1 MAAPRISALADEA
14 RSLFLS
20 FLSQA
25 PLEAPLSSLRLSQH
39 PRSSSFPVASFATD
53 TASSSSSR
61 DSQQAAEQLEQTL
74 SAILTRLGDG
84 EEHWTETEREMLFAS
99 LFGGAEA
106 RLTERERRRTPQGTT
121 HGDASTAENFE
132 ARDGLLGAIEQAALL
147 QEPPALL
154 TAKRTGLEL
163 CRLAVETFGGAYIH
177 TRAISCV
184 QTSCLHLFRVDASQ
198 HVKREA
204 LLLLK
209 ESLFAAVSA
218 ASLRSSSIVS
228 SVSFSLQNRRDRAPG
243 FAEMARRGG
252 DAEARGEHKA
262 NEMEYGEETEE
273 GKEEGEEGEEEEGEG
288 IWRERKKG
296 EEEVERRIDLMELIL
311 KVTGDLLE
319 RRKMLGASVQA
330 AAVLL
335 LGKSENSE
343 PLSAVFS
350 FLSDDLFF
358 PLRFR
363 LLPVCV
369 FLAVPPMA
377 FVRISPLLFSSLPFG
392 FYASSVV
399 SSFLP
404 LMLHPSFLPF
414 FLLWFIRCFFLSSSY
429 GSSVVSSFLPPP
441 TFFSWLKTSCFF
453 VGELSFLFPSFF
465 CRHPRWREDLLR
477 IFLRVVQPS
486 ATSKKLEESLLQAAL
501 EALRVFLIRHT
512 VCFFALPRD
521 SRLALYA
528 AVSVWASPD
537 SLFVSSSEHREAS
550 VPGHRDSTLN
560 DSGQDVRRVSHPCQE
575 ALVSSSPPPL
585 SSSSSPSSLSS
596 SSSSGLA
603 SAGRK
608 AASVP
613 LRLAGLRLLYAHAD
627 VFLEGLVEDVTS
639 GERQRDSLL
648 LERQERLNKEALC
661 AKRTPGESSLPL
673 HLSDASASRTA
684 VEKGE
689 KSEEEN
695 KWDCSLLDRLLFA
708 AIEGSNPRL
717 REAGL
722 SALEAVTKAL
732 LEFSFRSSL
741 RISRIPREQGGG
753 RRREDTQKEEGAS
766 KRDLLR
772 GGASGCLGFSE
783 EHQVTCQRRL
793 QRLLFQVSSGLR
805 RASFSVCNLPGHRI
819 FALDHD
825 DVASALRQCKVYGR
839 LLSLLLNSAFSS
851 SIPSSLTS
859 SPRGSASSSPPALRS
874 SSCLS
879 SEMFSASAFPSLLAS
894 PSSSSA
900 TSSSPFSPASS
911 PFASS
916 SSASH
921 FREWS
926 LCGVPDTVSVHLGF
940 AGATRLLRVSRFLL
954 SEMKLPSS
962 RQTPLPS
969 GHVGGETHA
978 AASRGALSLA
988 MVGMAGKHVAGLV
1001 LAASRLACGFLQLLL
1016 DERVAQRERSET
1028 RRAGQRGRG
1037 RGRDWCREEAQ
1048 RGEGTG
1054 GRRNEEDGGRAAKG
1068 RLLAERSRE
1077 RKMETVARMREKRER
1092 NVTQE
1097 AKKLWGTL
1105 AETTRKLVLLFVQTS
1120 ALYES
1125 DEKKERISR
1134 AVGAACAALAQGRL
1148 LEETQTAEAA
1158 ENWKPDDQEREETEG
1173 EEGEEEE
1180 QAGGEEEGR
1189 EEGDEEGE
1197 REGGREESGDSG
1209 DKRKRGPMTPAE
1221 APVKK
1226 RPRTEKKRVS
1236 SWEEVK
1242 EEAEEEDD
1250 EDEGEEEQIRL
1261 SAGDW
1266 LSVVIEETVFLA
1278 IVSSEASERVDS
1290 EEEGDGSMT
1299 RQLSVEAEQRGVE
1312 EETTEIVVRF
1322 EDKEGART
1330 RSIGEL
1336 WRRALAFLKA
1346 AEETPFFAEE
1356 AAASEEAASAS
1367 FELRKMNNM
1376 EVEARRN
1383 QSGDGRSRWTPERD
1397 ADARRVEEGPR
1408 VSVAERRRRS
1418 HFSHFSSSPSFA
1430 SSFLS
1435 SSLARSSQQVADG
1448 LLRSSLGVYRLALG
1462 AARLLSRTQEDF
1474 FQQLRETVLSCLSGE
1489 EAEDE
1494 RSTSAWRT
1502 APSTFLPASLLSFD
1516 ARRVSVLR
1524 SVRLEREPECVSGK
1538 AQSARRRS
1546 RETAGEAG
1554 GGDSDEEDDP
1564 TADGERETTLTLGSP
1579 RTDTAAASVLASAVV
1594 EAQFTANENTL
1605 SRLAFL
1611 LQRVF
1616 SEETKLLPLL
1626 LPW

>member
-25 PLEAPLSSLRLSQH
+25 PQEAPLSSLRLSQH

-218 ASLRSSSIVS
+218 TSLRSSSIVS
-228 SVSFSLQNRRDRAPG
+228 AVSFSLQNRRDRAPG

-335 LGKSENSE
+335 L
-343 PLSAVFS
+343 
-350 FLSDDLFF
+350 
-358 PLRFR
+358 
-363 LLPVCV
+363 
-369 FLAVPPMA
+369 
-377 FVRISPLLFSSLPFG
+377 
-392 FYASSVV
+392 
-399 SSFLP
+399 
-404 LMLHPSFLPF
+404 
-414 FLLWFIRCFFLSSSY
+414 
-429 GSSVVSSFLPPP
+429 
-441 TFFSWLKTSCFF
+441 
-453 VGELSFLFPSFF
+453 GELSFLFPSFF

-741 RISRIPREQGGG
+741 HISRIPREQRGS

-825 DVASALRQCKVYGR
+825 DVASALRQCAVYGR
-839 LLSLLLNSAFSS
+839 LLSLLLSSAFSS

-859 SPRGSASSSPPALRS
+859 SPRGSASSSPPAFPS

-1016 DERVAQRERSET
+1016 EERVAQRERSET

-1037 RGRDWCREEAQ
+1037 RGRGWCREEAQ

-1180 QAGGEEEGR
+1180 QAEAGGEEEGR

-1197 REGGREESGDSG
+1197 REGEREESGDSG

-1242 EEAEEEDD
+1242 EEAEEEND

-1290 EEEGDGSMT
+1290 EEEGDGLMT

-1356 AAASEEAASAS
+1356 AAASEEASSVS

-1474 FQQLRETVLSCLSGE
+1474 FQQLRETVLSCFSGE

-1626 LPW
+1626 LP